1 MSAIL
6 ALLGSSALRAIGGQL
21 MSWLTKRQDHKQ
33 ELQRLEMQGKLDAAA
48 YARSMEGLR
57 LQADLGVKT
66 VTVQAD
72 ADITRSDA
80 AAFRDAVAKANTLT
94 GVSWVDGWN
103 GCIRPAF
110 ATVSLGLWALCL
122 HRAGWQLTDWDL
134 SMIGAI
140 VGYWYADRS
149 LRKMGK

>member
-1 MSAIL
+1 MSALL

-33 ELQRLEMQGKLDAAA
+33 ELQRLELQGKLDASAH
-48 YARSMEGLR
+48 ARSMEGLR

-66 VTVQAD
+66 VAVQAD
-72 ADITRSDA
+72 ADIARSDA

-103 GCIRPAF
+103 GCVRPAF

-122 HRAGWQLTDWDL
+122 HRSSWQLGEWDL
-134 SMIGAI
+134 SLIGAI
-140 VGYWYADRS
+140 VGFYFADRTM
-149 LRKMGK
+149 RKMGK